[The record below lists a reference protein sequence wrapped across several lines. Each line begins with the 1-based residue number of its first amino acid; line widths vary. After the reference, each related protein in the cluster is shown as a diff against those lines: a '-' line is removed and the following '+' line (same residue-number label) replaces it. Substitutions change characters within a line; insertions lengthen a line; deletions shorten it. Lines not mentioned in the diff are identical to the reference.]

1 MAKRARE
8 TSLWANRKVLA
19 CCILIALCN
28 GQYGFDTASIGGLQA
43 IQGFL
48 AVYGFREP
56 SGIFGITTKTQQLI
70 ASFLALGS
78 FVGCLT
84 TGFFAQKFGRRHAL
98 WFGCLIGMIANAI
111 QIGTTNLAG
120 LYAGRI
126 ILGFSNAY
134 FITFS
139 NVFIS
144 EIAPHHLRAILIA
157 LFGFWVTALTVM
169 GSTVDFIT
177 KNIPSKLAYRI
188 PIAFN
193 FLIPII
199 VMIGLIFI
207 PESPRW
213 LQLQGKS
220 EQARRAL
227 TWLRGKSLTVE
238 ALEEEWVEIERG
250 IEEEKE
256 LAKGVSVLDLF
267 RGTNLRRTIICWGA
281 VASHAATGIFVLISF
296 NTYYHSSLLVLY
308 LRSHVASSFN
318 KLALMI
324 HFNFQ

>member
-1 MAKRARE
+1 MAKGARE
-8 TSLWANRKVLA
+8 TSLWQNRKVLA

-70 ASFLALGS
+70 ASFLAVGS

-98 WFGCLIGMIANAI
+98 WLGCIISVIANSI
-111 QIGTTNLAG
+111 QIGTTNLGG

-144 EIAPHHLRAILIA
+144 EIAPHHLRAILISF
-157 LFGFWVTALTVM
+157 FGFWVTALTVM
-169 GSTVDFIT
+169 GNTVDFIT
-177 KNIPSKLAYRI
+177 KNIHSKLAYRI

-193 FLIPII
+193 FLIPT
-199 VMIGLIFI
+199 VVAIGLIFI

-213 LQLQGKS
+213 LVLQGRGA
-220 EQARRAL
+220 QARKAL
-227 TWLRGKSLTVE
+227 TWYRGKSLPRET
-238 ALEEEWVEIERG
+238 LEEELVEIERG

-256 LAKGVSVLDLF
+256 LTKGVSVLDLF
-267 RGTNLRRTIICWGA
+267 RGTNLRRTIICWGS
-281 VASHAATGIFVLISF
+281 VASHAATGVFVLISF
-296 NTYYHSSLLVLY
+296 NTY
-308 LRSHVASSFN
+308 FPD
-318 KLALMI
+318 
-324 HFNFQ
+324 

>member
-1 MAKRARE
+1 MAKGARE
-8 TSLWANRKVLA
+8 TSLWQNRKVLA

-70 ASFLALGS
+70 ASFLAVGS

-98 WFGCLIGMIANAI
+98 WLGCIISVIANSI
-111 QIGTTNLAG
+111 QIGTTNLGG

-144 EIAPHHLRAILIA
+144 EIAPHHLRAILISF
-157 LFGFWVTALTVM
+157 FGFWVTALTVM
-169 GSTVDFIT
+169 GNTVDFIT
-177 KNIPSKLAYRI
+177 KNIHSKLAYRI

-193 FLIPII
+193 FLIPT
-199 VMIGLIFI
+199 VVAIGLIFI

-213 LQLQGKS
+213 LVLQGRGA
-220 EQARRAL
+220 QARKAL
-227 TWLRGKSLTVE
+227 TWYRGKSLPHET
-238 ALEEEWVEIERG
+238 LEEELVEIERG

-256 LAKGVSVLDLF
+256 LTKGVSVLDLF
-267 RGTNLRRTIICWGA
+267 RGNNLRRTIICWGS
-281 VASHAATGIFVLISF
+281 VASHAATGVFVLISF
-296 NTYYHSSLLVLY
+296 NTYFSDLACFLTFQVLL
-308 LRSHVASSFN
+308 STGWSG
-318 KLALMI
+318 
-324 HFNFQ
+324 